1 MSKVTFAENY
11 QKNILPAL
19 KKELGKKNSM
29 AVPMVKAVKVH
40 VGIGSI
46 MTRGNKDYD
55 NVIANVAAITGQ
67 KPIVTKAKKAI
78 SNFKTRIGLPVGVVT
93 TLRGKRM
100 MDFINKFI
108 NVVLP
113 RVRDFRGISRRSFD
127 ENGSYSLGLREHTV
141 FPEINPDD
149 IEKAHGVQ
157 ITIVT
162 SARSKDDGYALLSA
176 LGFPFKKD
184 ELISEKKRT
193 K

>member
-1 MSKVTFAENY
+1 MNYAENY
-11 QKNILPAL
+11 KKNILPAL
-19 KKELGKKNSM
+19 QKELGKKNPMS
-29 AVPMVKAVKVH
+29 VPKITAVKVH

-46 MTRGNKDYD
+46 MTKGNKDYES
-55 NVIANVAAITGQ
+55 VIANVAAITGQ

-78 SNFKTRIGLPVGVVT
+78 SNFKTRIGLPTGVVV
-93 TLRGKRM
+93 TLRGQRM
-100 MDFINKFI
+100 FDFLNKVV

-113 RVRDFRGISRRSFD
+113 RVRDFRGITKRAFD
-127 ENGSYSLGLREHTV
+127 DMGNYSIGLKEHTV

-162 SARSKDDGYALLSA
+162 TAKDKNEGFALLNA
-176 LGFPFKKD
+176 MGFPFKKD
-184 ELISEKKRT
+184 ELIAEKKSKR

>member
-1 MSKVTFAENY
+1 MNFAENY
-11 QKNILPAL
+11 KKNILPAL

-29 AVPMVKAVKVH
+29 AVPMLKCVKVH
-40 VGIGSI
+40 VGIGSV

-55 NVIANVAAITGQ
+55 SIIANVATITGQ
-67 KPIVTKAKKAI
+67 KPVVTLAKKAI
-78 SNFKTRIGLPVGVVT
+78 SNFKSRIGLPTGIVV

-100 MDFINKFI
+100 FEFLNKLI
-108 NVVLP
+108 NVVMP
-113 RVRDFRGISRRSFD
+113 RIRDFRGLTRRSLD
-127 ENGSYSLGLREHTV
+127 EQGSYSLGLKEHTV

-162 SARSKDDGYALLSA
+162 TATNKDDGFALLSA

-184 ELISEKKRT
+184 ELISDKKS
-193 K
+193 KKKS

>member
-1 MSKVTFAENY
+1 MTKTSFINNY
-11 QKNILPAL
+11 RKNILPAL
-19 KKELGKKNSM
+19 KKELGKKNNM
-29 AVPMVKAVKVH
+29 AVPTVKAVKVH

-55 NVIANVAAITGQ
+55 NVIANVSSITGQ

-100 MDFINKFI
+100 FDFINKFV

-113 RVRDFRGISRRSFD
+113 RVRDFRGISRRAFD
-127 ENGSYSLGLREHTV
+127 ESGSYSVGLKEHTV

-157 ITIVT
+157 VTFIT
-162 SARSKDDGYALLSA
+162 SAKNKNDGYALLAA

-184 ELISEKKRT
+184 ELISEKK
-193 K
+193 KKQ

>member
-1 MSKVTFAENY
+1 MKYAENY
-11 QKNILPAL
+11 KKNILPAL
-19 KKELGKKNSM
+19 QKELGKKNPMS
-29 AVPMVKAVKVH
+29 VPKITAVKVH

-46 MTRGNKDYD
+46 MTKGNKDYES
-55 NVIANVAAITGQ
+55 VIANVAAITGQ

-78 SNFKTRIGLPVGVVT
+78 SNFKTRIGLPTGVVV
-93 TLRGKRM
+93 TLRGQRM
-100 MDFINKFI
+100 FDFLNKVV

-113 RVRDFRGISRRSFD
+113 RVRDFRGITKRAFD
-127 ENGSYSLGLREHTV
+127 DMGNYSIGLKEHTV

-162 SARSKDDGYALLSA
+162 TAKDKNEGFALLNA
-176 LGFPFKKD
+176 MGFPFKKD
-184 ELISEKKRT
+184 ELIAEKKSKR